1 MPVTVVHQAVTERL
15 EILDRE
21 GKVDEALMPDLSGEQ
36 LVHLHKL
43 MLRMRKFDEK
53 ALTLQ
58 RQGRMGTW
66 GSIRGQEACQAG
78 LVMNLRPEDWLA
90 PSFREHG
97 VMISMGIP
105 MHQVYGGWKGDERC
119 NRFPEGVNCLPC
131 AIPVAS
137 QVVHAAGVGMGL
149 KMRGETSAVAVGFAG
164 DGASSQGDF
173 HEGLNFAGVYKA
185 RTLFFVQNNQW
196 AISVPFRQQTAA
208 ASIAQRAH
216 GYGFSGIQVDG
227 NDVLAV
233 YEASRRALEHV
244 RSGAGPSLIECIT
257 YRVESHTTADD
268 HTRYRKADEVAY
280 WKERD
285 PVDRM
290 RKFLVSKKLWGEKK
304 EAAYL
309 EEVSAEVEAE
319 VAILEATPPAPATDI
334 VDYLY
339 AERPWFLEEQR
350 AQLAGEAQP

>member
-1 MPVTVVHQAVTERL
+1 MPVKIVHQAVTERL
-15 EILDRE
+15 EILDTE
-21 GKVDEALMPDLSGEQ
+21 GRVDETLMPDLTGEQ
-36 LVHLHKL
+36 LVRLHKL

-119 NRFPEGVNCLPC
+119 NRFPEGVNCLPP

-137 QVVHAAGVGMGL
+137 QLVHAAGVGMGL
-149 KMRGETSAVAVGFAG
+149 KMRGEKTAVAVGFGG
-164 DGASSQGDF
+164 DGASSEGDF
-173 HEGLNFAGVYKA
+173 HEGLNFAGVFGA
-185 RTLFFVQNNQW
+185 RTLFFIQNNQW

-208 ASIAQRAH
+208 ATIAQRAS
-216 GYGFSGIQVDG
+216 GYGFPGIQVDG

-233 YEASRRALEHV
+233 YEASRKALEHV
-244 RSGAGPSLIECIT
+244 RSGAGPSLIECLT

-268 HTRYRKADEVAY
+268 HTRYRKAEEVAL
-280 WKERD
+280 WKGRD

-290 RKFLVSKKLWGEKK
+290 RKFLVAKKLWGEKK

-319 VAILEATPPAPATDI
+319 VAVLEAMPPAPATDI
-334 VDYLY
+334 VDYMY
-339 AERPWFLEEQR
+339 AQRPWFLEEQHR
-350 AQLAGEAQP
+350 QLAEEARA